1 VVGAVGD
8 GRPPLFLTVT
18 SSAPPLNAAAELP
31 ITWAMSIQTT
41 LQRVDA
47 IRQAL
52 ADPAKL
58 VGSEIGATGGTEAP
72 ASAAASGSAFAAAL
86 AQANASALGE
96 QPAAGQ
102 AYGVA
107 LSGVAPA
114 GYGSLG
120 TAAGAQGAGGRILA
134 AAQSQIGQAEQP
146 PGSNESPAIAEYRAA
161 TAGAAPGEPWCAY
174 FVSWAAREAGEPI
187 GPAGQGLGSVSAIW
201 SWAQSAG
208 RAVANGPGV
217 VPHPGDLIVF
227 GGEHV
232 GIVREVLPDGR
243 IATIEGNF
251 QNQVSA
257 NIRSAGEASGYVS
270 MS

>member
-1 VVGAVGD
+1 
-8 GRPPLFLTVT
+8 
-18 SSAPPLNAAAELP
+18 
-31 ITWAMSIQTT
+31 MSIQTT

-58 VGSEIGATGGTEAP
+58 VGSDVGASGGTEAP
-72 ASAAASGSAFAAAL
+72 AAASASSSAFAAAL
-86 AQANASALGE
+86 ASASGE
-96 QPAAGQ
+96 SGPGAQSAPGQ

-107 LSGVAPA
+107 LPGVAPA
-114 GYGSLG
+114 GYGSPG
-120 TAAGAQGAGGRILA
+120 TAGGGQGAGGRIVA
-134 AAQSQIGQAEQP
+134 AAQSQLGQSEQP
-146 PGSNESPAIAEYRAA
+146 PGSNESPAIAEYRGA
-161 TAGAAPGEPWCAY
+161 TAGATPGAPWCAY
-174 FVSWAAREAGEPI
+174 FVSWAARQAGEPI
-187 GPAGQGLGSVSAIW
+187 GPAGQGLGSVSEIW
-201 SWAQSAG
+201 SWAQSTG

-217 VPHPGDLIVF
+217 EPQPGDLIVF

-251 QNQVSA
+251 ENRVSA
-257 NIRSAGEASGYVS
+257 NIRSPGEASGYVR